1 MQRKPFSKAIATGI
15 GIAAVLVLLAAGK
28 AIAMGKMCLF
38 SEVQG
43 TVLLNNQPVPGAVV
57 EREFR
62 WSWKDETG
70 KDEITTGPSGE
81 FKFPA
86 IHRNSLLG
94 SLMPHQPVIRQT
106 ILIRHGDQTY
116 KAWMFDKLN
125 YDENGELKGKPIVLS
140 CRLETEPKRTGEVF
154 GICDLK

>member
-70 KDEITTGPSGE
+70 KMKSRPV
-81 FKFPA
+81 
-86 IHRNSLLG
+86 HRVNSSSRRSIGTRYLD
-94 SLMPHQPVIRQT
+94 P
-106 ILIRHGDQTY
+106 
-116 KAWMFDKLN
+116 
-125 YDENGELKGKPIVLS
+125 
-140 CRLETEPKRTGEVF
+140 
-154 GICDLK
+154 